1 MNKKEIVY
9 LNVNEIYP
17 HPDNPRKSI
26 GDISELVESIKKN
39 GIMQNLTVVPGHHFT
54 SATEKLE
61 LEDKLM
67 AMKDRDDAYWEL
79 RGNIEKGWTP
89 TGYTLIIGHRRCA
102 AAKEA
107 GLTELPCIITEMDEN
122 TQFSTMLEENM
133 QRTDL
138 TIYEQAQG
146 FQMMLDLGNTEEQIA
161 EKTGFSK
168 TTIRHR
174 LNIAKLDKDIV
185 KTKEDDDS
193 FQLSLKDLYELEK
206 IDDIEKR
213 NHILKTA
220 TSSRDIVWKAKS
232 AATEIRRTN
241 NAKLLVDRFKAM
253 GFKKAP
259 KDAEQEWSDKYET
272 VKKYDLEDDVPDKIT
287 YKKPKDDPMYVV
299 GNYNVRLVV
308 PTGKKERT
316 LSEYEIKQKE
326 VQKAKKELKEK
337 EKIMYSNIEKCIT
350 YILDGQIS
358 PVKETVDF
366 YKSFLKTLTTLNYQM
381 TKSEIAE
388 YKTGTPLYSLSLEKE
403 RYDEFNQW
411 YDGLSEIHTA
421 LVHLLAVK
429 NLEIHG
435 YNADYK
441 EEYAA
446 RVKAVVDFLKQY
458 GFSLSEEEEQLLD
471 GTHELY
477 K

>member
-1 MNKKEIVY
+1 MAVQPPRKEKTMEKKEIIY
-9 LNVNEIYP
+9 INVDEIYP
-17 HPDNPRKSI
+17 HPDNPRKNI

-39 GIMQNLTVVPGHHFT
+39 GIMQNLTVVPGHHIT
-54 SATEKLE
+54 SAT
-61 LEDKLM
+61 
-67 AMKDRDDAYWEL
+67 
-79 RGNIEKGWTP
+79 GNIEKEWSAS
-89 TGYTLIIGHRRCA
+89 GYTLIIGHRRCA
-102 AAKEA
+102 AAKQA
-107 GLTELPCIITEMDEN
+107 GLTELPCVVVTDMDEKA
-122 TQFSTMLEENM
+122 QFSTMLEENM
-133 QRTDL
+133 QRSDL

-146 FQMMLDLGNTEEQIA
+146 FQMMLDLGDTESEIA

-185 KTKEDDDS
+185 KTKEDDES

-206 IDDIEKR
+206 VDDIEKR
-213 NHILKTA
+213 NDILKKA
-220 TSSRDIVWKAKS
+220 TSSRDIVWRVKN
-232 AATEIRRTN
+232 AADEIRRTN
-241 NAKLLVDRFKAM
+241 NAKLLVDRFKAI
-253 GFKKAP
+253 GLKKAP
-259 KDAEQEWSDKYET
+259 KDAEQEWSCKYET
-272 VKKYDLEDDVPDKIT
+272 VKKYDLGDEIPDDIT
-287 YKKPKDDPMYVV
+287 YKKTKNDPMYVV

-308 PTGKKERT
+308 PAEKKERT

-366 YKSFLKTLTTLNYQM
+366 YKSLLKTLTTLNM
-381 TKSEIAE
+381 KMSKSDIAE

-411 YDGLSEIHTA
+411 YDGLSELHVG
-421 LVHLLAVK
+421 LVHLIAVK
-429 NLEIHG
+429 DIEIHG

-446 RVKAVVDFLKQY
+446 RVNAVVDFLRQY
-458 GFSLSEEEEQLLD
+458 GFSLTDEEEQLLD